1 MDDPL
6 PSSLCSGNILYV
18 AGLRFPAEVE
28 SEVET
33 TDKDKA
39 IMEQLAAKIAE
50 AKRKLSK
57 DGGEVV
63 FEKYTMLGDYVDKD
77 TRVSLRR
84 GEVVEVMDAESP
96 HGWLVRKHEDKSK
109 VRLHFGLLFCFLCKR
124 KLLLTLRALPV
135 TLRH

>member
-1 MDDPL
+1 M
-6 PSSLCSGNILYV
+6 
-18 AGLRFPAEVE
+18 
-28 SEVET
+28 ET

-39 IMEQLAAKIAE
+39 IMEQLSAKITE
-50 AKRKLSK
+50 AKKKLSK

-77 TRVSLRR
+77 TKVSLKQ

-96 HGWLVRKHEDKSK
+96 HGWLVRKHDDKSK
-109 VRLHFGLLFCFLCKR
+109 VRLHFGLLFCFMYEH

-135 TLRH
+135 TLKLNHA